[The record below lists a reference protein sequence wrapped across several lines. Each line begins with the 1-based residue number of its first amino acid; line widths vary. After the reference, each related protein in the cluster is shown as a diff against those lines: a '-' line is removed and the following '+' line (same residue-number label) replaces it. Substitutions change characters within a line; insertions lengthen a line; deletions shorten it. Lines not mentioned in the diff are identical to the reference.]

1 MTGGEL
7 ANALVNICVALVV
20 ISTLYALVTVFFVE
34 INPVVAVAVII
45 EPSLGSFGSEEKSIS
60 ASNHYNYESSKRLKI
75 YGGNRFTKVEIRLVL
90 GIVVDHVLRRA

>member
-1 MTGGEL
+1 MSGGEL

-45 EPSLGSFGSEEKSIS
+45 VAFAGLIWFRREVSL
-60 ASNHYNYESSKRLKI
+60 SK
-75 YGGNRFTKVEIRLVL
+75 
-90 GIVVDHVLRRA
+90 